1 MENTYSN
8 SRRIGRPPKSSG
20 EKLLSVSLSLPPS
33 MVEQLRA
40 ERIAGGVESVSA
52 VVQGGEHLRPWTS
65 AGGATGPETDRLTG
79 KRGAITALRRI
90 GGKTTR
96 YKPQPE
102 TGGSGSD

>member
-40 ERIAGGVESVSA
+40 EQAAAGVDSVSA
-52 VVQGGEHLRPWTS
+52 VVRVGMGEY
-65 AGGATGPETDRLTG
+65 
-79 KRGAITALRRI
+79 LRRMDKRR
-90 GGKTTR
+90 GRDGA
-96 YKPQPE
+96 
-102 TGGSGSD
+102 GN